1 MNNIVATSVQPDVA
15 VRLIEAFA
23 DAATVQNSEDA
34 MVMDWLKNQDPEFW
48 TDILSE
54 ALNTDADE
62 KTAKEVGTIKA
73 EDSTTKD
80 TKDFSDQLV
89 TDLNKIE
96 PVG

>member
-34 MVMDWLKNQDPEFW
+34 MVMDWLKKQDPEFW

-73 EDSTTKD
+73 EDSTAKD
-80 TKDFSDQLV
+80 TKDFPDQFV